1 MSHCQPYFHGTTI
14 CIVHPGPLGIA
25 RPVALYAIISN
36 NYEPYHTSGAYER
49 TQTESLV
56 MAWYAYCIGE
66 KLAFPELARHR
77 KPVPLESLHGVSGN
91 QVFLYPASDLAIIV
105 SEHNPAETLN
115 QKSGVDHARVIA
127 DCFQHSTVLPFR
139 FGTVFNDDEALRKS
153 IRSNQRQFLGNID
166 MLRGKTEMHLK
177 IIVDACCDREISRH
191 LPIEGAGH
199 QYLTSLRES
208 AGRTRERQ
216 TRARAVSFQMH
227 RLFLPLD
234 EEVSC
239 RMTEGGK
246 MALDIAHL
254 IDRKY
259 VERYQSK
266 FATTSAA
273 MRECQMQLS
282 GPWPPYHFVHRLT
295 RTPHQQPVS
304 GVSAPTHLRALAQVN
319 RIPAPVPVM
328 A

>member
-1 MSHCQPYFHGTTI
+1 M
-14 CIVHPGPLGIA
+14 
-25 RPVALYAIISN
+25 
-36 NYEPYHTSGAYER
+36 
-49 TQTESLV
+49 ESVL
-56 MAWYAYCIGE
+56 
-66 KLAFPELARHR
+66 
-77 KPVPLESLHGVSGN
+77 GVSGN

-139 FGTVFNDDEALRKS
+139 FGTVFNDDESLRRS
-153 IRSNQRQFLGNID
+153 IRSNQRQFQGHID
-166 MLRGKTEMHLK
+166 KLRGKTEMHLK
-177 IIVDACCDREISRH
+177 MFVDDRRGRALDKH
-191 LPIEGAGH
+191 LPAESASRG
-199 QYLTSLRES
+199 YLTNLRENAS
-208 AGRTRERQ
+208 RQRERQ

-239 RMTEGGK
+239 RLTESGK
-246 MALDIAHL
+246 MLLDIAHL
-254 IDRKY
+254 IDRKC

-266 FATTSAA
+266 FATTSAM

-295 RTPHQQPVS
+295 RPGHPQPATAS
-304 GVSAPTHLRALAQVN
+304 SAPAA
-319 RIPAPVPVM
+319 APVEPQATLIPEPVPAM